1 MRKWLYILVLIVP
14 MGCSTKKTDIY
25 FTPEKAGWY
34 FSQVEKYCNR
44 DSGKL
49 WGRNLYGPMMFVD
62 RPTKKIFAN
71 KPDAEGTL
79 KLKDG
84 IYTGTFPKEIVLDNA
99 GVVLGGTLFGT
110 APLPSTEDTF
120 RITTRA
126 VHGLFHA
133 FRKNSGIKPSATYI
147 RTMDEK
153 NSRLWL
159 KLEWRALRNAIN
171 SDEEY
176 REQSVRDALVF
187 RGARRE
193 QYLDEISGENNFEC
207 WEGLTTFTYTLLCSN
222 SKEEV
227 RKNLLDML
235 DRTYK
240 FQSYSRSYGFI
251 HGALY
256 AWLAYQKGFD
266 FRTIN
271 NDSADLAGVVKK
283 LYNIQL
289 PSICRDVAGSLALGY
304 DVESIYKEEEQ
315 RLADIKEGIHKQIS
329 AFTEK
334 PVVYLEL
341 ESPYFDFE
349 PEEIRS
355 LDTLGTIYN
364 SIRVSDNWGKLTV
377 EKGGCLVSYNL
388 KSMRV
393 PAKNFVEAKNHISGD
408 GWHLILN
415 DDWQVVRMDENY
427 FIRKLMP

>member
-1 MRKWLYILVLIVP
+1 MRKWIYILVLLIP
-14 MGCSTKKTDIY
+14 LGCSKKKTDIY
-25 FTPEKAGWY
+25 FTPEKATWY
-34 FSQVEKYCNR
+34 FTQVEKFCDR
-44 DSGKL
+44 DGGKL
-49 WGRNLYGPMMFVD
+49 WGKNLYGPMMFVD
-62 RPTKKIFAN
+62 RPTKRIFAN
-71 KPDAEGTL
+71 KPDAEGLL

-84 IYTGTFPKEIVLDNA
+84 VYTGSFPREIVLDNA
-99 GVVLGGTLFGT
+99 GVVIGGTLFGT
-110 APLPSTEDTF
+110 APLPSAEDTF

-126 VHGLFHA
+126 VHGLFHV
-133 FRKNSGIKPSATYI
+133 FRKNSGIKPSGTYI
-147 RTMDEK
+147 KTMDEK

-159 KLEWRALRNAIN
+159 KLEWRALKNAFN
-171 SDEEY
+171 SNGEH
-176 REQSVRDALVF
+176 REQSIRDALVF
-187 RGARRE
+187 MGARRE
-193 QYLDEISGENNFEC
+193 QYPNEISGENNFEC
-207 WEGLTTFTYTLLCSN
+207 WEGLTTFTYTLLCSK
-222 SKEEV
+222 SDEEAS
-227 RKNLLDML
+227 KNLLDAL

-240 FQSYSRSYGFI
+240 YQSYSRSYGFI

-266 FRTIN
+266 FRTIK
-271 NDSADLAGVVKK
+271 NDSVDLAGVVKD
-283 LYNIQL
+283 LYHIQL

-304 DVESIYKEEEQ
+304 DVESIYKEEDQ
-315 RLADIKEGIHKQIS
+315 RIADIKEGIHKQIS
-329 AFTEK
+329 TFTEK

-393 PAKNFVEAKNHISGD
+393 TAKNFVEAKNHISGD

-415 DDWQVVRMDENY
+415 DDWQVVKMDENY

>member
-1 MRKWLYILVLIVP
+1 MRKWIVILVLIIP
-14 MGCSTKKTDIY
+14 LACTKKKTDNY
-25 FTPEKAGWY
+25 FTPGKASWY
-34 FSQVEKYCNR
+34 FSQVEKYC
-44 DSGKL
+44 DSDGGKL
-49 WGRNLYGPMMFVD
+49 WGKNLYGPMMFVD
-62 RPTKKIFAN
+62 RPTRKIIAN
-71 KPDAEGTL
+71 KPDKEGLL

-84 IYTGTFPKEIVLDNA
+84 VYNGSFPREMVLDNA
-99 GVVLGGTLFGT
+99 GVVFGGTLFGT
-110 APLPSTEDTF
+110 APLPVREDTL
-120 RITTRA
+120 RITSRA

-133 FRKNSGIKPSATYI
+133 FRKNSGIKPSINYI

-159 KLEWRALRNAIN
+159 KLEWRALKNALN
-171 SDEEY
+171 SSGDL
-176 REQSVRDALVF
+176 RDQSIRDALVF

-193 QYLDEISGENNFEC
+193 QYQAEIGEENNFEC
-207 WEGLTTFTYTLLCSN
+207 WEGLTTFTYTLICSK
-222 SKEEV
+222 SDDEA
-227 RKNLLDML
+227 RKSLIDIL

-240 FQSYSRSYGFI
+240 FQSFSRSYGFI

-266 FRTIN
+266 FKTIKT
-271 NDSADLAGVVKK
+271 DSVDLSGVVKN

-289 PSICRDVAGSLALGY
+289 PVICRDVAGSLALGY
-304 DVESIYKEEEQ
+304 DVESIYQEEEK
-315 RLADIKEGIHKQIS
+315 RLADIKEGIHREIS

-334 PVVYLEL
+334 PVVYIAL

-377 EKGGCLVSYNL
+377 DKGGCLVSYNL
-388 KSMRV
+388 RSMRV
-393 PAKNFVEAKNHISGD
+393 TAKNFTETKNHISGD

-415 DDWQVVRMDENY
+415 DEWKVVRIDENY
-427 FIRKLMP
+427 LIRKLMP